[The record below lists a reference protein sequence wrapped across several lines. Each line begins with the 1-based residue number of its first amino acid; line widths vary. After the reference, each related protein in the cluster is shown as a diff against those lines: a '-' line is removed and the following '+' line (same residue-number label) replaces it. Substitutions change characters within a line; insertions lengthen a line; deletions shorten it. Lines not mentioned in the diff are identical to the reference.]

1 MRGDGAGCR
10 ARECVTSSAD
20 QAEISARLK
29 EEPIVAL
36 YGECGREGTYGPR
49 LGLVQLG
56 DAHDVAVIDTL
67 AEGSGLTHLADLL
80 DCESC
85 RCSDYE
91 DRLTTVPDCLPLTP
105 QSVREITWLPPTCA
119 YRLVAEG
126 RDLYWWHHL
135 VSGDPTTVHEAGI
148 SVRGRAISEE
158 GLAPE
163 EFEDHLAAWPGQNPM
178 NENR

>member
-1 MRGDGAGCR
+1 MTVNSKPPTQDSPLNSTLRDFGNRPFWRERALEEFS
-10 ARECVTSSAD
+10 AREWESLCD
-20 QAEISARLK
+20 
-29 EEPIVAL
+29 
-36 YGECGREGTYGPR
+36 GCGRCCLNKLEDWDTGEIAWTN
-49 LGLVQLG
+49 
-56 DAHDVAVIDTL
+56 VACR
-67 AEGSGLTHLADLL
+67 LL

-105 QSVREITWLPPTCA
+105 QTVREIGWLPPTCA

-135 VSGDPTTVHEAGI
+135 VSGDPATVHQAGI

-178 NENR
+178 NENH